1 VRNVPR
7 RNSDAGSAP
16 LVVRR
21 SSDWLWALALVAG
34 VALAYGPAWRAGFIW
49 NDSDYVTAPALRSLA
64 GLGRIWSEVGATE
77 QYYPLLHSWFWVQ
90 SWFFGDAPLGY
101 HAVNILAHA
110 GAAVLFALVLRRL
123 AVPGAWAAAA
133 LFALHPVAVES
144 VAWVAEQ
151 KNTVSLVLYLAAA
164 LAWLRFE
171 EQRGGARYAV
181 ATALFLAALLTK
193 SLTATLPAALLV
205 IAWWRRGRIDWR
217 ADVRPLLPWFAAG
230 VAFGLFTAWV
240 EHRVV
245 GARGAEFELSF
256 LERALLAG
264 RVSWFYLGKLTWP
277 AELIFIY
284 PRWEISA
291 AVWWQWLFPVA
302 LLGLLAAAWVAR
314 VRSRAPLAALLFFL
328 GSLFPT
334 MGFLNVYGFHFSFV
348 ADHWQYLPM
357 LGPLA
362 LAAAAAA
369 TWTARLGAD
378 ARRLALIG
386 GVAVLALLGWR
397 TWAQAQLY
405 RDIETF
411 YRETLAANPASWM
424 SRTNLGLLLLEDG
437 RVEEALSHLREAE
450 RLKPLR
456 AEVVNNLGTALRAA
470 GRAEEAREKFRRATE
485 LKTGYVEAEFNHA
498 LALAEA
504 GRAEEAAAGYVRVL
518 ALRPTHAKAANNL
531 GNLRLATRDA
541 AAAERLFRQ
550 ALAAAPEFMDA
561 RHNLGMALFAQRR
574 GGEAIAEWRRVLAAE
589 AGRDVTRW
597 LLAVAL
603 AAERRPAEAVPV
615 LEELVRRQPGNADAR
630 MLLAQCLWETG
641 RRAEAQRVRA
651 EAERLAPR
659 R

>member
-1 VRNVPR
+1 M
-7 RNSDAGSAP
+7 SDAPSTS
-16 LVVRR
+16 RR
-21 SSDWLWALALVAG
+21 DLWLGLALVALT
-34 VALAYGPAWRAGFIW
+34 ALAYGPAWRAGFIW
-49 NDSDYVTAPALRSLA
+49 NDSDYVTAPELRSLG
-64 GLGRIWSEVGATE
+64 GLWRIWSVVGATE

-110 GAAVLFALVLRRL
+110 SAAVLFALALRRL

-144 VAWVAEQ
+144 VAWISEQ

-171 EQRGGARYAV
+171 EKRSGARYAV
-181 ATALFLAALLTK
+181 ATVLFGAALLTK

-217 ADVRPLLPWFAAG
+217 VEVRPLLPWFVAG
-230 VAFGLFTAWV
+230 AAFGLFTAWV
-240 EHRVV
+240 EHGVV
-245 GARGAEFELSF
+245 GARGAEFELNF

-264 RVSWFYLGKLTWP
+264 RVSWFYLGKLVWP

-284 PRWEISA
+284 PRWEVSA
-291 AVWWQWLFPVA
+291 AIGWHWLPPLA
-302 LLGLLAAAWVAR
+302 LVGLLAAAWVWR
-314 VRSRAPLAALLFFL
+314 SRSRAPLAALLFFL

-362 LAAAAAA
+362 LAAAGAA
-369 TWTARLGAD
+369 TWTARLGTD
-378 ARRLALIG
+378 ARRLALLG
-386 GVAVLALLGWR
+386 GVAVLAVLGGRSWE
-397 TWAQAQLY
+397 QAKLY

-411 YRETLAANPASWM
+411 YRETLAANPDSWM
-424 SRTNLGLLLLEDG
+424 SRTNLGLLLLESG
-437 RVEEALSHLREAE
+437 RADEALTHLREAE
-450 RLKPLR
+450 RLKPQR

-470 GRAEEAREKFRRATE
+470 GRADEAREKFRRATE
-485 LKTGYVEAEFNHA
+485 LKAGYVEAEFNHA

-504 GRAEEAAAGYVRVL
+504 GRAEEAAAGYARVL

-531 GNLRLATRDA
+531 GNLRLAARDGA
-541 AAAERLFRQ
+541 GAEQFFRQ
-550 ALAAAPEFMDA
+550 ALAAAPDFADA
-561 RHNLGMALFAQRR
+561 RHNLGLALFAQRR
-574 GGEAIAEWRRVLAAE
+574 AGDAIPEWWRALE
-589 AGRDVTRW
+589 IDDTRDLTRW

-603 AAERRPAEAVPV
+603 ATERRPGEAVPV
-615 LEELVRRQPGNADAR
+615 LEELTRRQPANADAR
-630 MLLAQCLWETG
+630 MLLAQCLWESG
-641 RRAEAQRVRA
+641 RRVEAQRVRA

>member
-1 VRNVPR
+1 MVR
-7 RNSDAGSAP
+7 
-16 LVVRR
+16 
-21 SSDWLWALALVAG
+21 
-34 VALAYGPAWRAGFIW
+34 
-49 NDSDYVTAPALRSLA
+49 
-64 GLGRIWSEVGATE
+64 
-77 QYYPLLHSWFWVQ
+77 
-90 SWFFGDAPLGY
+90 
-101 HAVNILAHA
+101 
-110 GAAVLFALVLRRL
+110 
-123 AVPGAWAAAA
+123 
-133 LFALHPVAVES
+133 
-144 VAWVAEQ
+144 
-151 KNTVSLVLYLAAA
+151 
-164 LAWLRFE
+164 
-171 EQRGGARYAV
+171 
-181 ATALFLAALLTK
+181 
-193 SLTATLPAALLV
+193 
-205 IAWWRRGRIDWR
+205 
-217 ADVRPLLPWFAAG
+217 
-230 VAFGLFTAWV
+230 
-240 EHRVV
+240 

-256 LERALLAG
+256 LERALVAG
-264 RVSWFYLGKLTWP
+264 RVSWFYLGKLAWP

-284 PRWEISA
+284 PRWEVSA
-291 AVWWQWLFPVA
+291 AVAWQWLFPVA
-302 LLGLLAAAWVAR
+302 LLGLLVVAWAARA
-314 VRSRAPLAALLFFL
+314 RSRAPLAALLFFI

-397 TWAQAQLY
+397 TWEQAKLY

-424 SRTNLGLLLLEDG
+424 SRTNLGLLLLGDG
-437 RVEEALSHLREAE
+437 RVDEALTHLREAE
-450 RLKPLR
+450 RLKPQR

-470 GRAEEAREKFRRATE
+470 GRADEAREKFRRATE
-485 LKTGYVEAEFNHA
+485 LLKTGYVEAEFNYA

-504 GRAEEAAAGYVRVL
+504 GRADEAAAGYARVL

-531 GNLRLATRDA
+531 GNLRLAARDA
-541 AAAERLFRQ
+541 AAAEALFRQ
-550 ALAAAPEFMDA
+550 VIVAAPDFIEA

-574 GGEAIAEWRRVLAAE
+574 GAEAITEWRLVLESDPA
-589 AGRDVTRW
+589 RDLTRW
-597 LLAVAL
+597 LLAVTL
-603 AAERRPAEAVPV
+603 AAERRPSEAVPV
-615 LEELVRRQPGNADAR
+615 LEELVQRQPANADAR